1 VIAQAVLIIPQ
12 AVAGLVVAVTLA
24 AVVPVAASTDP
35 LTKVPLPKAYYV
47 SKQLLD
53 VLNEL
58 QLDYVID
65 DGKVFLR
72 TREFFPRHEEFSE
85 LVREIVDRIY
95 TRGFQ
100 DGFQRGAY
108 ETETKEDV

>member
-24 AVVPVAASTDP
+24 AVVPVAAST
-35 LTKVPLPKAYYV
+35 KIPKAYYV

-58 QLDYVID
+58 ELDYVID
-65 DGKVFLR
+65 TNDHKTVFLR
-72 TREFFPRHEEFSE
+72 TREFFPRQYEFPE

-95 TRGFQ
+95 SRGFK
-100 DGFQRGAY
+100 DGFERGAY